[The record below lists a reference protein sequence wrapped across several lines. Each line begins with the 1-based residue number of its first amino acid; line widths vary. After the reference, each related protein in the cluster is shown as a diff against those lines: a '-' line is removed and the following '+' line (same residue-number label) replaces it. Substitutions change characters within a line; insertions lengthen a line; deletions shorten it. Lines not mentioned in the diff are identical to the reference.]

1 MSAVLAIAW
10 VALKRFMRDRSNVFF
25 VLVFPIGL
33 ILIFGLSFG
42 GESESR
48 VGLVTGDGE
57 IAGRI
62 AAAVESSAGVAV
74 VRVEDEPTLRA
85 RVERGEL
92 VAGLVVPADLVANL
106 QEGEA
111 AEVTFLATQGGAAG
125 SLRFVLAAAL
135 GSVTERLRAAV
146 FAASRTDDPVEV
158 TLREV
163 DELATA
169 ARSGGVT
176 GEWLGEST
184 FGDDVG
190 TFDVSAGSQL
200 VLFMFLTGVTSSAAL
215 IQSRRLGVS
224 KRTLAAPVGSLQVV
238 LGEALG
244 FLGVSVFQGLYIVA
258 ATAVLFGVDWGDPL
272 GVAVLLVVFA
282 CVSAATGML
291 FGALFRNDQQA
302 IGVSIFAGLGLAAL
316 GGAMVPLELFGDGM
330 RAAARAIPHSWAV
343 DGFALLLR
351 HGASVVDV
359 LPHVGVLAAF
369 TVLLFAL
376 AAWRFRVTLLRS

>member
-125 SLRFVLAAAL
+125 SLRFALAAAL

>member
-85 RVERGEL
+85 RVERGVL

-376 AAWRFRVTLLRS
+376 AAWRFRVTLLRA

>member
-176 GEWLGEST
+176 GEWLGESM